1 MEAET
6 GVAFRP
12 QAASRLE
19 PQLSDE
25 GLLSALADA
34 ARRTGVPVRRMA
46 SGAGHDAQNFGVAGI
61 PFAMIFVAN
70 DHGSHNPREAMTLN
84 DFEAGAALLA
94 DAGLRW

>member
-1 MEAET
+1 
-6 GVAFRP
+6 
-12 QAASRLE
+12 
-19 PQLSDE
+19 
-25 GLLSALADA
+25 
-34 ARRTGVPVRRMA
+34 MA